1 MLGPAAGACGAVCSR
16 SVAAAMVVGGRML
29 RLWCKS
35 CRERERECGLE
46 VLDGGTW
53 RYGFG
58 VGRAKQLGGRRLQ
71 NAALASVTP
80 AQPVGGAGRGLVAA
94 VSAAHEGRRR
104 GRHLWQCRRRG
115 LQRAGAAPA
124 ESARPIG
131 TPAGGCLGGA
141 RRSLGSP
148 EGGQLGTCKARGAHG
163 PFANQEPMV
172 FPKEITAS
180 GQGVIPGSHFPEQ
193 L

>member
-1 MLGPAAGACGAVCSR
+1 MELLVLGPAAGACGAVCSR
-16 SVAAAMVVGGRML
+16 SVAAAMVVGERML

-115 LQRAGAAPA
+115 LQRAEAAPA

-148 EGGQLGTCKARGAHG
+148 EGGGGQWIGGGAAVVGRGFGRGTGWLGRS
-163 PFANQEPMV
+163 F
-172 FPKEITAS
+172 FFFITT
-180 GQGVIPGSHFPEQ
+180 IY
-193 L
+193 